1 MLLRTPPTETDRRQ
15 AWPMLAAYLYGTT
28 EQGGA
33 EQQGTVFTVTTAGA
47 EQVVYS
53 FAGSKKAGYAP
64 GGGLLQVGKNLFGT
78 TSSGGIGCCGRGGG
92 YGTVYQI
99 STSTDKAKT
108 LYLFTG
114 SGGGGPNGLVDVS
127 GTFYGTT
134 FGGGTGCGSGGCG
147 TVFSVTP
154 TGAQS
159 TLYNFAGGTGDG
171 WYPNSNL
178 IDVGGTFYGTTI
190 YGGASNNGTVFSVTP
205 AGAEAVLYSFQGT
218 SGGGDGASRNP
229 R

>member
-1 MLLRTPPTETDRRQ
+1 MNGNIRYANADRLACGRSDRFGRAAGACCHRGRSACFYEHPRRKRTDGKPGRCWRRHS
-15 AWPMLAAYLYGTT
+15 GTT

-64 GGGLLQVGKNLFGT
+64 RRRPVASGQEPFRDYEQRRHRLLRPRRRLRDGV
-78 TSSGGIGCCGRGGG
+78 
-92 YGTVYQI
+92 QI

-114 SGGGGPNGLVDVS
+114 SGGGPNGLIDVS

-147 TVFSVTP
+147 TVS
-154 TGAQS
+154 
-159 TLYNFAGGTGDG
+159 
-171 WYPNSNL
+171 
-178 IDVGGTFYGTTI
+178 
-190 YGGASNNGTVFSVTP
+190 
-205 AGAEAVLYSFQGT
+205 
-218 SGGGDGASRNP
+218 ASRQP
-229 R
+229 VPSQRLQLRWRYQRRLVSK